1 MPPETLSTRTLNRTL
16 LARQHLL
23 ERSFPDP
30 IAVMEAMGGIQMQ
43 YAPAGYIGLWSR
55 VRDFGRPTL
64 TRLLE
69 ERRAVQ
75 GTMLRVTIHTVSAA
89 DYWPTMAG
97 IRRANREWSARVQG
111 REIGSTDLEAVAAA
125 IREELA
131 GGPLRATELTD
142 RLERRGFPRRAFAWA
157 ATSVEMVRV
166 PPSGTWERR
175 RADLYA
181 LAERWLPPDRDVGE
195 DEGIEH
201 LVRRY
206 LGAFGPAP
214 PRDIAGWMGV
224 NVGQMRHVL
233 ERMDLDLRRY
243 RDERGTALL
252 DLPDAEVRTGDEP
265 APPRFLP
272 VWDAT
277 LLVHARRTGILP
289 EEFRPM
295 IFNTKTPQSMNTV
308 LLDGRVA
315 ATWRFDDGDIRLS
328 PLRNLR
334 PAERRGLEE
343 EAHRLAGF
351 HNDTKL
357 HEVNP

>member
-1 MPPETLSTRTLNRTL
+1 MDAPLLTPQALNRTL

-23 ERSFPDP
+23 ERRCADP
-30 IAVMEAMGGIQMQ
+30 VSVMEDMGGIQTQ

-55 VRDFGRPTL
+55 VRDFRRPVL
-64 TRLLE
+64 TSLLE

-75 GTMLRVTIHTVSAA
+75 GTLMRVTIHTVSAA
-89 DYWPTMAG
+89 DYWPMVAG
-97 IRRANREWSARVQG
+97 IRRANRAWSARVHA
-111 REIGSTDLEAVAAA
+111 REIGSTDMEAVDAA

-131 GGPLRATELTD
+131 GGPLRATELVD
-142 RLERRGFPRRAFAWA
+142 RLERRGLPRRAFAWA
-157 ATSVEMVRV
+157 ATRVEMVRV

-175 RADLYA
+175 RADRYA
-181 LAERWLPPDRDVGE
+181 LAERWLPPDREIGE

-224 NVGQMRHVL
+224 NVGHMRHVL
-233 ERMDLDLRRY
+233 ERMDLRRY
-243 RDERGTALL
+243 RDEAGGTLL
-252 DLPDAEVRTGDEP
+252 DLAEAEVLTGEEP
-265 APPRFLP
+265 SRPRFLP

-289 EEFRPM
+289 EEYRPV
-295 IFNTKTPQSMNTV
+295 IFNTKTPHSMNTI

-315 ATWRFDDGDIRLS
+315 GTWRFDDGEIRLS
-328 PLRNLR
+328 PLRTLQ

-343 EAHRLAGF
+343 EADRLARF
-351 HNDTKL
+351 HADGSG
-357 HEVNP
+357 